1 MNLNEDVLNNCGM
14 CAAVVYEALQR
25 VGSKERIR
33 VMVLKKEMR
42 VHFGE
47 STVKK
52 SICKLIDAGYVERDG
67 ESYDSRGHKYRI
79 IK

>member
-1 MNLNEDVLNNCGM
+1 MDLNEQVLAECGM

-25 VGSKERIR
+25 LGGTERIR
-33 VMVLKKEMR
+33 VMALKKEMR
-42 VHFGE
+42 VNFGE

-52 SICKLIDAGYVERDG
+52 SIWKLIDAGYVERDG
-67 ESYDSRGHKYRI
+67 ETYDSRGHRYKV